1 MKMGTVSGV
10 SKYRNRSLNTIEELE
25 EYFENDNEEYDIE
38 DDEIILF
45 SNGCSQLWVTQW
57 FHNEYKDSVKGNGDY
72 KILTKEVINRFIDY
86 CQLLL
91 KNGYGEY
98 VDRFDFNSNDDNEES
113 NFEKVTIEICDTRD
127 EFEKLLNQDFE
138 NNTIVYWEVMGV

>member
-1 MKMGTVSGV
+1 M
-10 SKYRNRSLNTIEELE
+10 
-25 EYFENDNEEYDIE
+25 
-38 DDEIILF
+38 
-45 SNGCSQLWVTQW
+45 
-57 FHNEYKDSVKGNGDY
+57 
-72 KILTKEVINRFIDY
+72 
-86 CQLLL
+86 